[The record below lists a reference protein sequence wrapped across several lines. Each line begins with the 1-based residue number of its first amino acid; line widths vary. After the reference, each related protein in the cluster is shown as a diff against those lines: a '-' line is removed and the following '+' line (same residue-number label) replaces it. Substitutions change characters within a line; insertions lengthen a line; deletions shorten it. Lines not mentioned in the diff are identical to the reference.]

1 MQRIGVVH
9 YVKKNDFFAAVCGY
23 VDYHAACTDHGNGD
37 RRNGGFSGRN
47 RIRTGRDGNCPG
59 GNTEPTTEETVA
71 VTETV
76 TEPTVAEEPAAAET
90 TGLIVE
96 DVIVTEVAAEAAMGS
111 AEVMAAAAVAQGTC
125 GTDLTWTFNEDTGVL
140 RISGTGAMSDY
151 TSSSIPWCDYG
162 YSIKSVVIEEGV
174 TSIGRS
180 AFSWC
185 TGLTSVT
192 IPSSVTR
199 IGNSAFSY
207 CISLPSV
214 VIRGA

>member
-1 MQRIGVVH
+1 MLKRMISLLLC
-9 YVKKNDFFAAVCGY
+9 AVMLITMLPAQTMAMETEETE
-23 VDYHAACTDHGNGD
+23 VFLEETE
-37 RRNGGFSGRN
+37 SVPEE
-47 RIRTGRDGNCPG
+47 TETVPEE
-59 GNTEPTTEETVA
+59 NTEPTTEETVA

-90 TGLIVE
+90 TGPMVE
-96 DVIVTEVAAEAAMGS
+96 NVIVTEVAAESAMGS